1 MQATFLSALSE
12 PNRMRIVELLREGP
26 CPVGEIAGRL
36 QIRQPQV
43 SKHLHVL
50 SQAGLVKMRPA
61 ANQRVYQLEA
71 KPFEELG
78 DWLETFRRIWD
89 KRMDNLDE
97 YLLEVKKNK
106 L

>member
-1 MQATFLSALSE
+1 MQPTFLNALAE

-50 SQAGLVKMRPA
+50 SRAGLVKMKPA